1 MGYKV
6 RCRKFSKISVIP
18 QIKPTKNL
26 FTFCYLESPTEEEG
40 NLNKVL
46 VITSLDRGQEIVSL
60 CNDTARKTRFSKS
73 WNIMESSKTPSKYH
87 FSIKFLAAKKA
98 VFPFNKKLK
107 TRTFQQSINIIFPS
121 TFWLIK
127 RLYFLSLKNSK
138 QELFSNQ

>member
-6 RCRKFSKISVIP
+6 RCRKFSKISVMA

-26 FTFCYLESPTEEEG
+26 FTFCYLESPTEEE

-46 VITSLDRGQEIVSL
+46 VITSLNWGQEIVSL
-60 CNDTARKTRFSKS
+60 CNDTARKTRFPKS
-73 WNIMESSKTPSKYH
+73 WNIMESSKTSSKYH
-87 FSIKFLAAKKA
+87 FSIKFLAAKKV
-98 VFPFNKKLK
+98 VFSFTKKLK
-107 TRTFQQSINIIFPS
+107 TRTFQQVINIIFQS

-127 RLYFLSLKNSK
+127 RPYFLSLKSSK